1 MSSIPAKRLRAVP
14 NADGAVERAQQR
26 DLFALVL
33 RSEPSRRGKP
43 FSERTIG
50 AYLDAVISLDRY
62 LTSIGHP
69 GGFDSMTVHHFN
81 AYLTDYL
88 VRHTLGG
95 TVTKQGNL
103 RVFLHHLVTEHQAAD
118 LWTDVRRHRYQ
129 RQEEHP

>member
-81 AYLTDYL
+81 GRTRPRIGPPSRD
-88 VRHTLGG
+88 RR
-95 TVTKQGNL
+95 L
-103 RVFLHHLVTEHQAAD
+103 RGAH
-118 LWTDVRRHRYQ
+118 RHR
-129 RQEEHP
+129 QESC